1 MPLMEA
7 ILSSVLH
14 ICVLLF
20 LMIELILVEIELYL
34 SWSEF
39 FSSVCGLLDV
49 FSEAFE
55 ES

>member
-1 MPLMEA
+1 
-7 ILSSVLH
+7 
-14 ICVLLF
+14 
-20 LMIELILVEIELYL
+20 MIELILVEIELYL